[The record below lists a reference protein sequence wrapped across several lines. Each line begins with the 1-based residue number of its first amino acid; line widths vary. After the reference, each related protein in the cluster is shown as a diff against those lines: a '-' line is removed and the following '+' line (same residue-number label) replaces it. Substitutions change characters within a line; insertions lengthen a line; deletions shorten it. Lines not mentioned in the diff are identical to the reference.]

1 MMVSDDDISVRK
13 INRICEGVR
22 LLTEDEFQAATSMAN
37 KQIAYINLLK
47 PQKQE
52 YFNDLGEY
60 NQKVI
65 AALRELQSVIKS
77 KK

>member
-22 LLTEDEFQAATSMAN
+22 LLTEDEFQAAISMAN
-37 KQIAYINLLK
+37 KQIAYINPLK

-60 NQKVI
+60 NKKVI